1 MMTSPQ
7 HVLLFA
13 RVVVADDLYQR
24 YATARYMLHSLREN
38 YRDRAPDAD
47 TVIELARRS
56 RECSDARTSYIA
68 ARAAVLAMLPE
79 ASEP

>member
-1 MMTSPQ
+1 
-7 HVLLFA
+7 
-13 RVVVADDLYQR
+13 
-24 YATARYMLHSLREN
+24 MLHSLREN